1 MSGVRV
7 SAIYGLGEEV
17 GSSSAGSAFG
27 VAGQYT
33 NGPFG
38 IGAGYY
44 QAKLGKTPADFGI
57 TNGFDCATGGG
68 VAGDTCVKTWSVVGN
83 YQAGPANLYAS
94 WSHVKQPLASAGAA
108 VAPLATVFGKGV
120 GGQFTIAGT
129 NNDKIDTLDIGVNYA
144 LNSQL
149 TLLAAAQQSRAN
161 FIGASKGKLTQFNL
175 GADYAFS
182 KRTDVYALV
191 ANLHATDMYN
201 PGMFNQNGGGSVGPG
216 ADNSQTAFQVGIRH
230 KF

>member
-1 MSGVRV
+1 M
-7 SAIYGLGEEV
+7 L
-17 GSSSAGSAFG
+17 
-27 VAGQYT
+27 
-33 NGPFG
+33 
-38 IGAGYY
+38 
-44 QAKLGKTPADFGI
+44 
-57 TNGFDCATGGG
+57 
-68 VAGDTCVKTWSVVGN
+68 
-83 YQAGPANLYAS
+83 
-94 WSHVKQPLASAGAA
+94 
-108 VAPLATVFGKGV
+108 APLSPRWQPCSEKGV